1 MLHEQWEVVDHLQVV
16 SHELTEGP
24 QLMVL
29 QLMQGGHLQILM
41 QLHSWHHAL
50 WLYLPTAYAMAE
62 EVGPAEG

>member
-1 MLHEQWEVVDHLQVV
+1 MGHLQVV
-16 SHELTEGP
+16 SHELAVGP

-41 QLHSWHHAL
+41 QLHSWHQAL
-50 WLYLPTAYAMAE
+50 WLYFATAYAMAE